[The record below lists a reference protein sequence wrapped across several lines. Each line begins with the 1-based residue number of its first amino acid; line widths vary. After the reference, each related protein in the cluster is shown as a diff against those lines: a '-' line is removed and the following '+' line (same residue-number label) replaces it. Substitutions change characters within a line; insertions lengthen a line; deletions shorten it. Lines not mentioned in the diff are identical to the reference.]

1 MVGLTAGAVQG
12 SLSNY
17 LAGKKDRL
25 SVTIPSV
32 STNALGYGAFLGL
45 CANMRY
51 QLLCGFDRAVINH
64 FDVIGVAL
72 FLSTALRVLNVQ
84 LGERSRLAWLGVEA
98 DPLLQSD
105 DLLKKA
111 YNRPSQD
118 VNGSTQKSPKWLISK
133 NAIVSGLGLLGIKQG
148 NVDSV
153 EGEARASKVRR
164 KRIVRKKVTA

>member
-1 MVGLTAGAVQG
+1 MTLTSKDVVITKPWIIKEVIVR
-12 SLSNY
+12 
-17 LAGKKDRL
+17 KKRMICW
-25 SVTIPSV
+25 V
-32 STNALGYGAFLGL
+32 F
-45 CANMRY
+45 
-51 QLLCGFDRAVINH
+51 
-64 FDVIGVAL
+64 
-72 FLSTALRVLNVQ
+72 NVQ
-84 LGERSRLAWLGVEA
+84 LGERLKLAWLGVEA

-118 VNGSTQKSPKWLISK
+118 VNGSTQKSPKRLISK
-133 NAIVSGLGLLGIKQG
+133 NAIVSELGLLGIKQG